1 MMSCCVH
8 HQPGRHR
15 ILQRKGGWEAGWS
28 VLVYHGALWDSG
40 LRGNFVLSTLGCH
53 THGRAQQGWALCL
66 QIHLLWL
73 NLSYLNTSTPY
84 TIVEEGLLIHDMKIF
99 QFILKN
105 DDPCAPLGLRNID
118 LDNNY
123 L

>member
-1 MMSCCVH
+1 MFTTNQDVTEYYREKEGGMVGWLGGVFCCITELC
-8 HQPGRHR
+8 G
-15 ILQRKGGWEAGWS
+15 
-28 VLVYHGALWDSG
+28 DSG

-66 QIHLLWL
+66 QIHLLGL

>member
-1 MMSCCVH
+1 MLGWLGGVFCCITELC
-8 HQPGRHR
+8 G
-15 ILQRKGGWEAGWS
+15 
-28 VLVYHGALWDSG
+28 DSG

-99 QFILKN
+99 QFYIKK
-105 DDPCAPLGLRNID
+105 
-118 LDNNY
+118 
-123 L
+123 